1 MKPPTPKQQKLID
14 GLIANAKDPKKTK
27 TLKQIA
33 LEAGYS
39 ENSAKMP
46 SVLINGAAVR
56 SKTEQFVEHLER
68 LRYKAIQQI
77 GKKIEDAPV
86 NHLTD
91 LMDKSTK
98 NIQLLSGRATQ
109 NVAIQINISEKI
121 AQKNQ

>member
-1 MKPPTPKQQKLID
+1 MKTPTPKQQKLID

-33 LEAGYS
+33 LDAGYS
-39 ENSAKMP
+39 PKTAENAHILTKSAT
-46 SVLINGAAVR
+46 VL

-68 LRYKAIQQI
+68 LRYRAIQQI